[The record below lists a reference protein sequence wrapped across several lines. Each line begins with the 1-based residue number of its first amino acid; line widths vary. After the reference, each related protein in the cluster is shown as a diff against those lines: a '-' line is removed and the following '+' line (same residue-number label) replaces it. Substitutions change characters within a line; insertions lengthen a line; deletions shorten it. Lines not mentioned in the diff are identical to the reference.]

1 MKTKDVVSKAPEGH
15 VSKSLITQGLTPEQ
29 WGKLDQINEA
39 LTEEY
44 SLRRRMLLTR
54 CNVTVKSFKW
64 SDKAKVIKIHTH
76 LFGLLL
82 KLLFYT

>member
-1 MKTKDVVSKAPEGH
+1 MFQTKEAVSKAPEGYI
-15 VSKSLITQGLTPEQ
+15 SKSLITQGLSAEQ

-64 SDKAKVIKIHTH
+64 SDKAKVKEENAYVQYHI
-76 LFGLLL
+76 L
-82 KLLFYT
+82 Y